1 MKDFTYLGGPL
12 ALVAHSPLLAKR
24 TPQYPHIEESS
35 YQVPYDNTLQS
46 YEADTEME
54 EEEAFQNALALV
66 SQQFNRLPHPFYC
79 KNQQFTSLLLT
90 TTRNHITTPLTIH
103 IKVSLGTHH
112 TNHILR
118 IHLCQ

>member
-46 YEADTEME
+46 YEADTKLEDG
-54 EEEAFQNALALV
+54 EAFQNALALV
-66 SQQFNRLPHPFYC
+66 SQQFNRLPPPFYR
-79 KNQQFTSLLLT
+79 KNQQFTKPPFNRSY
-90 TTRNHITTPLTIH
+90 N
-103 IKVSLGTHH
+103 S
-112 TNHILR
+112 
-118 IHLCQ
+118 